1 MRYQFIEKHIPEW
14 PVTVQ
19 CRVLKVSRSG
29 FYEWRRRPK
38 SEHEKRD
45 EILTSAIEVA
55 HRKSRGTYGSPR
67 VYEALRRE
75 WQQCGKNRVARLM
88 AKAGLAAKGKRK
100 FRATTDSN
108 HKHQVAENILNRV
121 FHAVR
126 PDEKWLADI
135 TYIWTRSGWMYLAA
149 ILDMY
154 SRRIVGWA
162 VESRMTKE
170 FACRALKMAMSRR
183 KPRKGLVHHSDRGSQ
198 YASNDYQELLKKAGM
213 ISSMSRKGNC

>member
-75 WQQCGKNRVARLM
+75 GQQCGKNRVARLM
-88 AKAGLAAKGKRK
+88 AKAAEIQ
-100 FRATTDSN
+100 SN
-108 HKHQVAENILNRV
+108 HGLESQTSSCREYSGPSIPCSAARREMARGYYLHLDKIRMDVSGGHSRYVFPAHCRLGSGKSDDQRV
-121 FHAVR
+121 CLSR
-126 PDEKWLADI
+126 PKNGNEP
-135 TYIWTRSGWMYLAA
+135 
-149 ILDMY
+149 
-154 SRRIVGWA
+154 
-162 VESRMTKE
+162 KE
-170 FACRALKMAMSRR
+170 TAQGA
-183 KPRKGLVHHSDRGSQ
+183 GS
-198 YASNDYQELLKKAGM
+198 SFG
-213 ISSMSRKGNC
+213 